1 MAAVTTEE
9 TSAAAPGTTLHRVKV
24 LNLPSHES
32 AAIKKFFRNQG
43 IERYKKAPNWRYA
56 YLTFEVSCCYCQKV
70 VYKVLI
76 MNICVNKAE
85 GPAKEAMQKLEG
97 VEFKKRALTTEYST
111 INKEVY
117 RARFQA
123 KTTKENAAS
132 SSSTTAD
139 NDTRSPAER
148 LADQVTPLH
157 R

>member
-1 MAAVTTEE
+1 
-9 TSAAAPGTTLHRVKV
+9 
-24 LNLPSHES
+24 
-32 AAIKKFFRNQG
+32 
-43 IERYKKAPNWRYA
+43 
-56 YLTFEVSCCYCQKV
+56 
-70 VYKVLI
+70 
-76 MNICVNKAE
+76 
-85 GPAKEAMQKLEG
+85 MQKLEG

-123 KTTKENAAS
+123 KTAKENAS
-132 SSSTTAD
+132 SSSTTAAD